1 MKINHNHLINN
12 KDQLKQVCA
21 GRNPGK
27 GTKPK
32 QQKMAIYYLA
42 VTVIPDEL

>member
-1 MKINHNHLINN
+1 MINN

-21 GRNPGK
+21 GRNLGK

-32 QQKMAIYYLA
+32 QQNMAMYYLA
-42 VTVIPDEL
+42 VTIVTDEL